1 MLKLDGKTLAYDKA
15 FTHNGMQYP
24 RNWLRLTSLKEKQ
37 AIGITEVADPVT
49 PYYNQKFYWG
59 VNNPKDIDQL
69 KVVWI
74 AHQKKNAAA
83 LLSPTDWLVTR
94 YAEATT
100 VIPTKTK
107 EYRAAV
113 RTVCGERETQI
124 TDCADTDTLCALIT
138 GTLPKTVNG
147 DEKKDE
153 DDKSFDP
160 KQYEQVA
167 NPALLKD
174 WPTEPS

>member
-1 MLKLDGKTLAYDKA
+1 MLKLDGKTLPYDRA
-15 FTHNGMQYP
+15 FSHNNINYP

-37 AIGITEVADPVT
+37 AIGITEVADVVT
-49 PYYNQKFYWG
+49 PSYNQKFYWG
-59 VNNPKDIDQL
+59 VDKPKDIDQL

>member
-1 MLKLDGKTLAYDKA
+1 MLKLDGKTLVYDKA
-15 FTHNGMQYP
+15 FSHNNINYP
-24 RNWLRLTSLKEKQ
+24 RNWLRLTSLEEKQ

-49 PYYNQKFYWG
+49 TSYNQKFYWG

-113 RTVCGERETQI
+113 RTVCGEREAQI
-124 TDCADTDTLCALIT
+124 TDCVDTDTLCVLIT
-138 GTLPKTVNG
+138 G
-147 DEKKDE
+147 D
-153 DDKSFDP
+153 S
-160 KQYEQVA
+160 
-167 NPALLKD
+167 LKA
-174 WPTEPS
+174 WPTVE

>member
-1 MLKLDGKTLAYDKA
+1 MLKLDGKTLTYDRA

-24 RNWLRLTSLKEKQ
+24 RNWLRLTSLEEKK
-37 AIGITEVADPVT
+37 AIGITEVADVVT
-49 PYYNQKFYWG
+49 PSYNQKFYWG

-69 KVVWI
+69 KVDWI
-74 AHQKKNAAA
+74 ATQKKEAAS

-113 RTVCGERETQI
+113 RTVCGEREIQI
-124 TDCADTDTLCALIT
+124 TDCADTAELCTLIT
-138 GTLPKTVNG
+138 G
-147 DEKKDE
+147 D
-153 DDKSFDP
+153 S
-160 KQYEQVA
+160 
-167 NPALLKD
+167 LKA
-174 WPTEPS
+174 WPTE